1 MRKHYGY
8 DSYRGRSPLRTFLKA
23 TAVVLAVVLLLG
35 VAALFFLEPYW
46 VVSAD
51 GAQLRLPWSQQTPA
65 PSAEPS
71 PFSSS
76 PVVVVTPEIQTPAY
90 LHAAFL
96 PGEALYDGSAA
107 ARLTEA
113 GAEAALFDMK
123 TDEGLLHYRSELPL
137 ADQAGVNPKDT
148 ALNAAIL
155 ALNGTDGLYTVA
167 RVSCF
172 RDNSLPKARNDMAVR
187 SPAGN
192 WRDNGGYRWLSPSSS
207 DAQRYLIDICLELAG
222 LGFDEIL
229 LDNAGYPVDGN
240 LDYIVRNDAYDSAL
254 FPATVRGFL
263 HGPGT
268 AAGGAVPGS
277 GPLRSHRPGHARG
290 CHQRRERARPC
301 PAWQSAW
308 TGSGSGIWAPPGHS
322 ASNCWTKPASPGPR
336 SIWYLSTRR
345 RAFQT
350 AVGASGLDP
359 VKNAEFSLHF
369 SPS

>member
-65 PSAEPS
+65 PSAEPI

-96 PGEALYDGSAA
+96 PDEALYDGSAA

-155 ALNGTDGLYTVA
+155 ALNGTDGL
-167 RVSCF
+167 
-172 RDNSLPKARNDMAVR
+172 
-187 SPAGN
+187 
-192 WRDNGGYRWLSPSSS
+192 
-207 DAQRYLIDICLELAG
+207 
-222 LGFDEIL
+222 
-229 LDNAGYPVDGN
+229 
-240 LDYIVRNDAYDSAL
+240 
-254 FPATVRGFL
+254 
-263 HGPGT
+263 
-268 AAGGAVPGS
+268 
-277 GPLRSHRPGHARG
+277 
-290 CHQRRERARPC
+290 
-301 PAWQSAW
+301 
-308 TGSGSGIWAPPGHS
+308 
-322 ASNCWTKPASPGPR
+322 
-336 SIWYLSTRR
+336 
-345 RAFQT
+345 
-350 AVGASGLDP
+350 
-359 VKNAEFSLHF
+359 
-369 SPS
+369 

>member
-65 PSAEPS
+65 PYAEPI

-96 PGEALYDGSAA
+96 PDEALYDGSAA

-207 DAQRYLIDICLELAG
+207 DAQGYLIDICLELAG

-254 FPATVRGFL
+254 FPATVRGFYTDL
-263 HGPGT
+263 VQRLEEQYPEVVLSVVT
-268 AAGGAVPGS
+268 DRDTLEAATSEESGQTLSGMAERMDRIWVRDLGA
-277 GPLRSHRPGHARG
+277 
-290 CHQRRERARPC
+290 
-301 PAWQSAW
+301 AW
-308 TGSGSGIWAPPGHS
+308 TQCVQLLDEAGLSRPEVNLVSIDTQAGVSD
-322 ASNCWTKPASPGPR
+322 R
-336 SIWYLSTRR
+336 SWCLW
-345 RAFQT
+345 
-350 AVGASGLDP
+350 P
-359 VKNAEFSLHF
+359 
-369 SPS
+369 